1 MIKRR
6 IAIAL
11 VAAAA
16 SFPTTAYAMV
26 DGPHARGGSNDG
38 SAQAPQRS
46 RPALA
51 PTVRI
56 VDASNGFDWGAAG
69 IGAASM
75 ASLLCVGTGAFI
87 ALGGHRHPGASS

>member
-1 MIKRR
+1 MTKRR

-16 SFPTTAYAMV
+16 SFPTTANAMV
-26 DGPHARGGSNDG
+26 DGPRSSGGSNDVP
-38 SAQAPQRS
+38 AQSPQRS
-46 RPALA
+46 RPAHA

-69 IGAASM
+69 IGAASI
-75 ASLLCVGTGAFI
+75 ASLLCLGTGAFI
-87 ALGGHRHPGASS
+87 ALGGRRHPGASS